1 MIRVVFTVFFMA
13 TATMAYPQLIEK
25 PLQQKKQ
32 NIQYRVSEAPDTLL
46 NLPFWDDFSTSNG
59 RPSPFLWK
67 YGENVTISNSI
78 GSNAPTLGVA
88 VLNGSDSLG
97 VPYDIDDNSISP
109 VDSLVSQPINLTKVA
124 INNRNSVFMSFF
136 WQANGLGE
144 IPDVED
150 SLSLCFLNENLEWIS
165 QDINPGDLF
174 NNALIGGPDILR
186 FSPDNPEEQIFSQ
199 IIIPIPEEFFHTDF
213 RFKFQSYGSK
223 QGSFDSWLIDYVYIN
238 FDRTIGDVFYED
250 RAISQ
255 GLSPSFGGYKTIP
268 FDHFF
273 DNQEL
278 LSNTVD
284 FEINNLD
291 NELQPLNFWVEVFDQ
306 KTGNRILE
314 VNDESVVSPVLGA
327 NERRTVTSN
336 AINADDLIS
345 DSDTT
350 SLLFKTY
357 IDSDDAPLIPNASKA
372 LTFLSNDT
380 VYNELELERYYAY
393 DDGSAEFSAGIN
405 VDGGKLVVKYGILT
419 RDTLTAIDINFPI
432 ISPDSESER
441 LSILVLRDLT
451 DNPESVLIAQNF
463 AVPPRTSSNV
473 FTRIPLKEQFILED
487 TIYIGIEQF
496 SSDYIAIGLDK
507 NTNNGNKILI
517 NLGELWE
524 RNFSV
529 DGSLMI
535 RPVFGTPFAPTK
547 TEEAINETITLY
559 PNPAKDQINIKG
571 RYDTFVLMDIS
582 GKRIAIDD
590 EITNNQLNISGLDSG
605 IYILRFQIGNVFQT
619 EKFIKQ

>member
-1 MIRVVFTVFFMA
+1 MIRLLLTILLSAVAFL
-13 TATMAYPQLIEK
+13 AYPQLIEK

-32 NIQYRVSEAPDTLL
+32 HLQHRVSEAPDTLL

-67 YGENVTISNSI
+67 FGENVTVSNTI

-97 VPYDIDDNSISP
+97 IPYAIDDNAVSP

-150 SLSLCFLNENLEWIS
+150 SLSLCFLDENLEWIS
-165 QDINPGDLF
+165 QDINPGDLS

-186 FSPDNPEEQIFSQ
+186 FSPTNPEEQIFTQ
-199 IIIPIPEEFFHTDF
+199 IIIPVPEEFFHEGF
-213 RFKFQSYGSK
+213 RFKFQSYGSR

-238 FDRTIGDVFYED
+238 FDRTVGDVFYED
-250 RAISQ
+250 RAIAQ
-255 GLSPSFGGYKTIP
+255 GISPTFGGYKTIP
-268 FDHFF
+268 FEHFF
-273 DNQEL
+273 DNQGL

-284 FEINNLD
+284 FQVNNLD

-306 KTGNRILE
+306 KTGNMILT
-314 VNDESVVSPVLGA
+314 VNDESAVSPVLGA

-336 AINADDLIS
+336 AIDADNLIV

-357 IDSDDAPLIPNASKA
+357 IDSDDEPLIPNASRA
-372 LTFLSNDT
+372 LTFLNNDT
-380 VYNELELERYYAY
+380 VYNELELERFYAY

-432 ISPDSESER
+432 IFPDSERER
-441 LSILVLRDLT
+441 IRVLVLRDLT
-451 DNPESVLIAQNF
+451 DNPESMLIAQDF
-463 AVPPRTSSNV
+463 AVPPRISSNT
-473 FTRIPLKEQFILED
+473 FTRIPLKEQFILQD

-507 NTNNGNKILI
+507 NSENGNKILF

-524 RNFSV
+524 RNLSV
-529 DGSLMI
+529 EGSLMI
-535 RPVFGTPFAPTK
+535 RPVFGTPFAPTDVK
-547 TEEAINETITLY
+547 EDISETIVLY
-559 PNPAKDQINIKG
+559 PNPAKDQLHISGN
-571 RYDTFVLMDIS
+571 YDSFVLMDIS
-582 GKRIAIDD
+582 GKQVAIDQID
-590 EITNNQLNISGLDSG
+590 DKQLNISGLEKG
-605 IYILRFQIGNVFQT
+605 IYILYFKVGDAYQT
-619 EKFIKQ
+619 KKFIKQ